1 MRRSLVKTIIV
12 GVIAGISCLIVPTG
26 SYNNTPVAIYQQPF
40 NIAVFYLM
48 YFEIQTDF
56 FYEHSMFDI
65 RCKTIFRAKLLC
77 ISRTELFS
85 LLYILVYFLVS
96 CAVSLLISPDNSALC
111 FSPFSL
117 AIWLTSSVINLSILN
132 ILYKNYSLGMK
143 QRLRLAQAIM
153 ENPDYLILD
162 EPINALDTE
171 GIEIADSIIDE
182 YHSLGR
188 TILMTSHNANDI
200 ERHCDYVLKV
210 DKLSVHCV

>member
-48 YFEIQTDF
+48 YFAIQTDF

-85 LLYILVYFLVS
+85 LLYILVYYFVS

-117 AIWLTSSVINLSILN
+117 VIWLTSSVINLSILN
-132 ILYKNYSLGMK
+132 ILSVNL
-143 QRLRLAQAIM
+143 
-153 ENPDYLILD
+153 NYLIKKSAIIL
-162 EPINALDTE
+162 
-171 GIEIADSIIDE
+171 IEIMIILSGLAMCFAAPNLVPFICVWFYGVYPE
-182 YHSLGR
+182 PVISPAVSLFVYLIWGGIALLVGLIPIKDALR
-188 TILMTSHNANDI
+188 R
-200 ERHCDYVLKV
+200 ERQ
-210 DKLSVHCV
+210 